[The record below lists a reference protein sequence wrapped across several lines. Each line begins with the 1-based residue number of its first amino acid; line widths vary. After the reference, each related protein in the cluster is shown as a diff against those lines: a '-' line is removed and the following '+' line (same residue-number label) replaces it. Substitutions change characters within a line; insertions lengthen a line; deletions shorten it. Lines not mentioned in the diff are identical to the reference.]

1 MLICRSFNCF
11 ETSFYNLFQ
20 VCCHICIWIS
30 LLRGRFGCVRYLF
43 TATKQVKTEKVK
55 PLAFAFLLNWWEQ
68 QGYKKK
74 VTYVERGSHSRCRL
88 DASVFQHVNFFKFS
102 FFCRKTCI
110 LQYPHMVSKA
120 WQKTFKWSG
129 LSRRMH
135 LINFDKFNLLFP
147 IQAQVSSTLFGGGIC
162 SSSPCNLLRANMNNT
177 QLGYQGPYYLEWC
190 IKHQHC
196 TVKISSTLVRIEKAN
211 CIFVWDPANLLP
223 AESVLIASR

>member
-1 MLICRSFNCF
+1 MIRK
-11 ETSFYNLFQ
+11 
-20 VCCHICIWIS
+20 
-30 LLRGRFGCVRYLF
+30 LLRLHNLVDLL
-43 TATKQVKTEKVK
+43 TATQNKISKGCCPFVYFHFFADSLVAFRIYLPPRSKQRQKKN
-55 PLAFAFLLNWWEQ
+55 PFAFLLYWWEQ
-68 QGYKKK
+68 QGYKMKEILLLK
-74 VTYVERGSHSRCRL
+74 AEVAVEVEEGR
-88 DASVFQHVNFFKFS
+88 AFQHVNFLK

-110 LQYPHMVSKA
+110 LQYPRMVSKA

-129 LSRRMH
+129 LSRRMQ

-223 AESVLIASR
+223 GESVLIASR

>member
-1 MLICRSFNCF
+1 MNFTSSRTLWWRSV
-11 ETSFYNLFQ
+11 SFYRHEASKDRKSKTL
-20 VCCHICIWIS
+20 S
-30 LLRGRFGCVRYLF
+30 LSYL
-43 TATKQVKTEKVK
+43 T
-55 PLAFAFLLNWWEQ
+55 
-68 QGYKKK
+68 YKKK
-74 VTYVERGSHSRCRL
+74 VTYVERGSRSRCRL
-88 DASVFQHVNFFKFS
+88 DASTFQHVNFFNFLS
-102 FFCRKTCI
+102 FCRKTCI

-120 WQKTFKWSG
+120 LQKTFKWSG

-223 AESVLIASR
+223 GESVLIASR